1 MPVETRFVDELP
13 KLIADL
19 KAMSPQLKKDF
30 DKGLRKAVEPMQK
43 VARSFVPDSVTH
55 NGKPIWRDQPPTY
68 QSPAWIEDTT
78 HRARDVEERWVWQ
91 AAQVRKDIVI
101 RRKSSRRV
109 PVGYDKV
116 AVSVLSLI
124 NMSAPGAMYELAG
137 SGRRRSTSSRSRNPY
152 ARDDFRS
159 FIVRTQGAPKRLIYK
174 AEAQTG
180 DSVMRELDKVVEERL
195 LKFVRS

>member
-124 NMSAPGAMYELAG
+124 NS
-137 SGRRRSTSSRSRNPY
+137 
-152 ARDDFRS
+152 
-159 FIVRTQGAPKRLIYK
+159 IV
-174 AEAQTG
+174 TG
-180 DSVMRELDKVVEERL
+180 K
-195 LKFVRS
+195 